1 MKPHPLATLNHL
13 HLPRCR
19 VSLLLPPVSVKRQ
32 TNDFES
38 SICELFQS
46 TRVELCFRNTSGRF
60 HLGSCCSS
68 FELTDKNQLCW
79 RHMTTHGRSDW
90 NDGLRAAFHSGRLWG
105 GSRYTL
111 LCAASQEGG
120 VRRSIS
126 VRATRRCH
134 APTTNF
140 LFILKKKK
148 SERTTTTA
156 AFSSPGSNIRSV
168 KDIPHSPR
176 SKRT

>member
-1 MKPHPLATLNHL
+1 MILN
-13 HLPRCR
+13 
-19 VSLLLPPVSVKRQ
+19 RQ
-32 TNDFES
+32 FAK
-38 SICELFQS
+38 LFRS
-46 TRVELCFRNTSGRF
+46 TRVELCFRDTSGRF

-156 AFSSPGSNIRSV
+156 VFSSPGSNIRSV

>member
-1 MKPHPLATLNHL
+1 MILN
-13 HLPRCR
+13 
-19 VSLLLPPVSVKRQ
+19 RQ
-32 TNDFES
+32 FAK
-38 SICELFQS
+38 LFQS

-148 SERTTTTA
+148 KVKEPRRRQSFQAPA
-156 AFSSPGSNIRSV
+156 AISGA
-168 KDIPHSPR
+168 
-176 SKRT
+176 